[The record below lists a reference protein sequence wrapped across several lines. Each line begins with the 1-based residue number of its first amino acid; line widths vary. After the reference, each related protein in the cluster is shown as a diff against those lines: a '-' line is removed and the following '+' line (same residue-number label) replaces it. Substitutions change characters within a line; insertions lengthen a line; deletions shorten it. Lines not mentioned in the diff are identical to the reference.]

1 MGSVMAEVVKNSPE
15 GRYVRVMFDD
25 ANVKYAKVF
34 SQHGDVKIILN
45 AENSFADDVSALQ
58 EEINKIFADMV
69 SPLKLSVKAELD
81 SELRIDKYIV
91 EMYGVGKCNFGDF
104 LDRVVS
110 SLKVGE
116 LLVYLLPKK

>member
-1 MGSVMAEVVKNSPE
+1 MGTAIAEMAINSSE
-15 GRYVRVMFDD
+15 GRYIRVMFDD
-25 ANVKYAKVF
+25 ANMKYAKVF
-34 SQHGDVKIILN
+34 SQDGDVKIILN
-45 AENSFADDVSALQ
+45 VENSFANDVTALQ
-58 EEINKIFADMV
+58 EEISKIFADMV

-81 SELRIDKYIV
+81 SKSRIDKYIV

-110 SLKVGE
+110 SLRVGE

>member
-1 MGSVMAEVVKNSPE
+1 MGSVMAENSPE
-15 GRYVRVMFDD
+15 GRYIRIMFDD

-45 AENSFADDVSALQ
+45 AENSFADDVTALE

-69 SPLKLSVKAELD
+69 SPLKLSVKVELD

-91 EMYGVGKCNFGDF
+91 EMCGVGKCNFGDF